1 MNKKALITGIT
12 GSGAS
17 YLAEY
22 LLDQELEVH
31 GISRWHST
39 SSARN
44 IGQIRNRLHLHDCDL
59 TDFSSVL
66 TTLDKIR
73 PDYVFHLAA
82 HANVRS
88 CFDNPLAVINNNVN
102 NTINLFEAIKFLKLD
117 PVIQL
122 CGTSECYGLV
132 KPENTPISESHPL
145 NPVNIYAV
153 SKLTQEKI
161 ALSYFYCYG
170 LKVIVTRMFA
180 YINPRRGDIFSS
192 AFAKQIVELEKNYSP
207 EYNKIYHGNLN
218 SVRTLIDVR
227 DAMRSYWVAS
237 QKCRYGE
244 VYNIGG
250 KDTLSVGDFLDVLIK
265 KSTKEIE
272 KVLNPKLLRPADV
285 TLQVPDIT
293 KFQEETGWQQQYS
306 LEESIEFL
314 LDFYRDEI

>member
-1 MNKKALITGIT
+1 MTKALISGIT

-22 LLDQELEVH
+22 LLSQGVEVH

-39 SSARN
+39 SSGRN
-44 IGQIRNRLHLHDCDL
+44 ISKIKDKLHLHDCDL

-66 TTLDKIR
+66 RTLEKVKA
-73 PDYVFHLAA
+73 DYIFHLAA

-102 NTINLFEAIKFLKLD
+102 NTINLFEAIRVLKQD

-132 KPENTPISESHPL
+132 KPEDTPIKESQPL

-192 AFAKQIVELEKNYSP
+192 AFAKQVVDIEKKYTVGG
-207 EYNKIYHGNLN
+207 NKIYHGNLD
-218 SVRTLIDVR
+218 SIRTLIDVR

-237 QKCRYGE
+237 QHCKYGE

-250 KDTLSVGDFLDVLIK
+250 KDTLSVGQFLDVLIAKSFVPNLK
-265 KSTKEIE
+265 KE
-272 KVLNPKLLRPADV
+272 VNPNLLRPADV

-293 KFQEETGWQQQYS
+293 RFQEATNWQQEYS
-306 LEESIEFL
+306 LEDSIKFL
-314 LDFYRDEI
+314 LDYYRNI

>member
-1 MNKKALITGIT
+1 MAKALISGIT

-22 LLDQELEVH
+22 LLSQGLEVH

-39 SSARN
+39 SSGRN
-44 IGQIRNRLHLHDCDL
+44 ISKIKDKLHLHDCDL

-66 TTLDKIR
+66 RTLDKVN

-102 NTINLFEAIKFLKLD
+102 NTINLFEAIRVLKQD

-132 KPENTPISESHPL
+132 KLADTPIKESQPL

-192 AFAKQIVELEKNYSP
+192 AFAKQVVDIEKGMG
-207 EYNKIYHGNLN
+207 EKTIYHGNLN
-218 SVRTLIDVR
+218 SIRTLIDVR

-237 QKCRYGE
+237 QKCKAGE

-250 KDTLSVGDFLDVLIK
+250 KDTLSVGDFLDVLIS
-265 KSTKEIE
+265 KSYTPNIVKQ
-272 KVLNPKLLRPADV
+272 VNVDLLRPADV

-293 KFQEETGWQQQYS
+293 KFQQETNWEQEYS
-306 LEESIEFL
+306 LEDSIKFL
-314 LDFYRDEI
+314 LDYYRNI